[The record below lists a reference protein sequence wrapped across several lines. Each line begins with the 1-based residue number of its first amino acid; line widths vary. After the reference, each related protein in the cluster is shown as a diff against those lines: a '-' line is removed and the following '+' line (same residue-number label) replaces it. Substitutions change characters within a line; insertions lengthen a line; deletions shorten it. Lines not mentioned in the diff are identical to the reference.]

1 MTTKRTGPLERHT
14 TLAGEELTYPRPG
27 PELEAF
33 LARVRAAAEDPKVSE
48 DGLIELIYGSENPLL
63 DHTIFEGRGAVTLEV
78 FENPV
83 YHVMLDLLDQKRVQ
97 AGSLDLDRAAQRYT
111 LTVSEAAEQLGI
123 STSAVRQA
131 IASKRLAAWKPGGEY
146 LLDPHSVATYRDHVK
161 RRGPRPAPALRI
173 RMGNKPGASFRVKAP
188 GLERG
193 EETKLEGGGKLIEAR
208 VERFTRAAIAF
219 SGKSVNRMFVLE
231 PAAEANSFEFEG
243 FEVSGRYRVVEKV
256 NDPEEASK
264 RFRSFRAE

>member
-1 MTTKRTGPLERHT
+1 MAKKKSERYRTM
-14 TLAGEELTYPRPG
+14 AGEVLEYPRPG

-33 LARVRAAAEDPKVSE
+33 LERVRAAAKDPRVSE
-48 DGLIELIYGSENPLL
+48 AELVELIYGRENPIL
-63 DHTIFEGRGAVTLEV
+63 DHTVFEDRGAVTLEV

-83 YHVMLDLLDQKRVQ
+83 YHLMLDQLDAKRMQ
-97 AGSLDLDRAAQRYT
+97 AGSLNRDRAEARYT
-111 LTVSEAAEQLGI
+111 MTVSEAAEALEV
-123 STSAVRQA
+123 SPSAVRQA
-131 IASKRLAAWKPGGEY
+131 IASKRLAAWKPGNEY